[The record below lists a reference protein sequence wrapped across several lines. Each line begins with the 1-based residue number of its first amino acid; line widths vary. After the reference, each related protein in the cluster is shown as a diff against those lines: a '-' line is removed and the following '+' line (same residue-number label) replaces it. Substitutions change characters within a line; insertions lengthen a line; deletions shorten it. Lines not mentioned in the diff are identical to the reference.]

1 MRKLFKIAILG
12 FTLLINLAYSQSTTD
27 RKVKLACYT
36 TSCCSF
42 LGFFDVDLIST
53 THCHYVV
60 TNKDGST
67 QNIYSSHFESST
79 PIRDGSVNLAED
91 VVMPQ
96 FKDENGNPLVMEKG
110 EYKITNNQV
119 EYPLSSKIGIKK
131 VCLQEHVTGTILG
144 HEVDYTI
151 TVCAYY
157 PSWGKSASTSIKLDL
172 NENQREEIRKNNNII
187 TFKNDITVKNENGT
201 YIIKAGDYFVNEND
215 EVYIINSL
223 ME

>member
-1 MRKLFKIAILG
+1 M
-12 FTLLINLAYSQSTTD
+12 
-27 RKVKLACYT
+27 
-36 TSCCSF
+36 
-42 LGFFDVDLIST
+42 
-53 THCHYVV
+53 
-60 TNKDGST
+60 
-67 QNIYSSHFESST
+67 
-79 PIRDGSVNLAED
+79 
-91 VVMPQ
+91 
-96 FKDENGNPLVMEKG
+96 
-110 EYKITNNQV
+110 
-119 EYPLSSKIGIKK
+119 
-131 VCLQEHVTGTILG
+131 G

-157 PSWGKSASTSIKLDL
+157 LSWGKSASTSIKLDL